1 MKVDILTR
9 EYPPKVYGGAGV
21 HAEALSKV
29 LAERID
35 VTVRAFDGPRT
46 EADVPAIP
54 GDDPKGSLKVV
65 GYDTSAELKDANA
78 ALKTFGV
85 DLQIANDVDAD
96 IIHAHTWYACLA
108 GRLAQQLHEVP
119 LVITAHSLEP
129 FRPWKKEQLGG
140 GYNLS
145 SWAEKDAYEH
155 ADGII
160 AVSGG
165 MKEDIL
171 AAYPNVDPD
180 KVHVVYNGITMDD
193 FATPADDDPAWGV
206 FDRYHIDRSKPTLL
220 FVGRITR
227 QKGLPYLLQALHFVD
242 KDVQVVLAAG
252 APDTP
257 EIMEEVKT
265 AFAKLDE
272 ERGNIIW
279 IEEMLPKPELNA
291 LEHGCDAFI
300 CPSIYEPLGIVNLE
314 AMACGLP
321 AIWSRSTS
329 CTTAPAPPPTRTSS
343 CTTWPTRSTRSCAT
357 RSWPRRWARP
367 ATRAPATS
375 SAGSRSPTPPS
386 RSTRRSSASDHRL
399 RFALPRGSEQP
410 WRLFS
415 QGAFELRGS
424 ANLFLSS

>member
-9 EYPPKVYGGAGV
+9 EYPPHIYGGAGV
-21 HAEALSKV
+21 HVDELAKV

-46 EADVPAIP
+46 ADQIPTIP
-54 GDDPKGSLKVV
+54 GENPQGSLQVV
-65 GYDTSAELKDANA
+65 GYDNVSELDQANA

-85 DLQIANDVDAD
+85 DLQMANDVDAD
-96 IIHAHTWYACLA
+96 LVHAHTWYSCLA
-108 GRLAQQLHEVP
+108 GRLAQQLHEIP
-119 LVITAHSLEP
+119 FIITAHSLEP
-129 FRPWKKEQLGG
+129 FRPWKREQLGG

-160 AVSGG
+160 AVSAG
-165 MKEDIL
+165 MRQDIL

-180 KVHVVYNGITMDD
+180 KVHVVHNGITLSD
-193 FATPADDDPAWGV
+193 FATPSADDEGWKV
-206 FDRYHIDRSKPTLL
+206 FERYHIDKNKPTLL

-242 KDVQVVLAAG
+242 SEIQVVLCAG

-257 EIMEEVKT
+257 EIAQEVKS

-321 AIWSRSTS
+321 VVASATGGIPEVVDDNVTGYLVPIEQLHDGTGTPTNPDKFVHDMADAINRIMSDPER
-329 CTTAPAPPPTRTSS
+329 AKAMGQAGYER
-343 CTTWPTRSTRSCAT
+343 
-357 RSWPRRWARP
+357 AR
-367 ATRAPATS
+367 
-375 SAGSRSPTPPS
+375 
-386 RSTRRSSASDHRL
+386 D
-399 RFALPRGSEQP
+399 
-410 WRLFS
+410 LFS
-415 QGAFELRGS
+415 WESIAEQTIEVYKKVLKQ
-424 ANLFLSS
+424 

>member
-9 EYPPKVYGGAGV
+9 EYPPHVYGGAGV
-21 HAEALSKV
+21 HAEELSKV

-35 VTVRAFDGPRT
+35 VTVRAFDGKRT
-46 EADVPAIP
+46 EADIPAIP
-54 GDDPKGSLKVV
+54 NAADAKGSLKVV
-65 GYDTSAELKDANA
+65 GYDTPSELADANP

-108 GRLAQQLHEVP
+108 GYLAKMLHGTP

-129 FRPWKKEQLGG
+129 FRPWKREQLGG

-155 ADGII
+155 ADRVI

-165 MKEDIL
+165 MRKDIL
-171 AAYPNVDPD
+171 TAYPNLDPD
-180 KVHVVYNGITMDD
+180 KVVVVYNGITMSD
-193 FATPADDDPAWGV
+193 FATPAPDDPGWKV
-206 FDRYHIDRSKPTLL
+206 FERYNIDRSKPTLL

-227 QKGLPYLLQALHFVD
+227 QKGLPYLLKALHLIS
-242 KDVQVVLAAG
+242 KDIQVVLCAG

-257 EIMEEVKT
+257 EIAEEVKN

-272 ERGNIIW
+272 ERGNIVW

-321 AIWSRSTS
+321 VVASAPVAFRKLWSTARPAIWCRSTS
-329 CTTAPAPPPTRTSS
+329 CTTAPAPPPIRTSL
-343 CTTWPTRSTRSCAT
+343 CTTWPPPSTRSWLT
-357 RSWPRRWARP
+357 PNSPRRWVRP
-367 ATRAPATS
+367 ATNAPATC
-375 SAGSRSPTPPS
+375 SAGRPSPTRPWK
-386 RSTRRSSASDHRL
+386 STSPCSTSRRSK
-399 RFALPRGSEQP
+399 
-410 WRLFS
+410 
-415 QGAFELRGS
+415 
-424 ANLFLSS
+424 

>member
-9 EYPPKVYGGAGV
+9 EYPPHVYGGAGV
-21 HAEALSKV
+21 HAEELSKV

-35 VTVRAFDGPRT
+35 VTVRAFDGART
-46 EADVPAIP
+46 DADIPAIP
-54 GDDPKGSLKVV
+54 GTDPKGSLRLF
-65 GYDTSAELKDANA
+65 GYDTPAELSDANA

-96 IIHAHTWYACLA
+96 LVHVHTWYACFA

-129 FRPWKKEQLGG
+129 FRPWKREQLGG

-145 SWAEKDAYEH
+145 SWAERDAYEH
-155 ADGII
+155 ADRII

-165 MKEDIL
+165 MREDIL

-180 KVHVVYNGITMDD
+180 KVVVVHNGITMSD
-193 FATPADDDPAWGV
+193 
-206 FDRYHIDRSKPTLL
+206 IDRSKPTLL

-227 QKGLPYLLQALHFVD
+227 QKGLPYLLKALHLVD
-242 KDVQVVLAAG
+242 PGIQVVLCAG

-257 EIMEEVKT
+257 EIAEEVKT
-265 AFAKLDE
+265 AFARLDE

-321 AIWSRSTS
+321 VVASATGGIPEVVVDGETGYLVPIDQLHDGTGTPTDPDKFVADMAAAIDKVMADPELARKMGQ
-329 CTTAPAPPPTRTSS
+329 AGYERARDHF
-343 CTTWPTRSTRSCAT
+343 
-357 RSWPRRWARP
+357 SWESIADQTVKVYEDVLAERK
-367 ATRAPATS
+367 
-375 SAGSRSPTPPS
+375 
-386 RSTRRSSASDHRL
+386 
-399 RFALPRGSEQP
+399 
-410 WRLFS
+410 
-415 QGAFELRGS
+415 
-424 ANLFLSS
+424 